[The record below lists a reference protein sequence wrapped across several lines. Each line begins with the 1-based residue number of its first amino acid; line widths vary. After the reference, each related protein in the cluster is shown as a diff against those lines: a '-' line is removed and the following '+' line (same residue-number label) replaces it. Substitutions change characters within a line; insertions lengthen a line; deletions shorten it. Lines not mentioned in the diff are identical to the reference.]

1 MAGGL
6 LHCIYINFGDILQS
20 LIHMVTFSHM
30 SLQFIEDLS
39 STFTVF
45 KFLGSEPVLVV
56 HYVMWVLLILVLLL
70 KSQAV

>member
-1 MAGGL
+1 
-6 LHCIYINFGDILQS
+6 
-20 LIHMVTFSHM
+20 MVTFSHM
-30 SLQFIEDLS
+30 SQQFIGVLCS
-39 STFTVF
+39 AFTVF